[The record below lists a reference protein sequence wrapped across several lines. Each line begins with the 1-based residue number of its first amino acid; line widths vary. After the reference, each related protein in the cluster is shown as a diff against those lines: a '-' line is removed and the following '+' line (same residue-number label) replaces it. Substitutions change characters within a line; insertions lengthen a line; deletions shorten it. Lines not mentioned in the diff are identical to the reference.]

1 MALFADGSLRSSE
14 AGDGDTERAA
24 GDVVQANVMAE
35 LDGSGIAAV
44 LAADTE
50 LDVRAGGAA
59 HFSSHLHEL
68 ADAFWSRWAN
78 GSDS

>member
-24 GDVVQANVMAE
+24 GDVVQADIMAE
-35 LDGSGIAAV
+35 LDGGGIAAV

-50 LDVRAGGAA
+50 LDVRTGGAA
-59 HFSSHLHEL
+59 HFGGHLHEL
-68 ADAFWSRWAN
+68 AETLRILR
-78 GSDS
+78 